1 MPRLS
6 RFLTAV
12 LLALWLDPAAGD
24 PLSAPQR
31 VAWDRFTAIAGA
43 GASVRWSAVDDV
55 PVSVRAAAG
64 VSLPGF
70 SVDRAAA
77 VRSMFV
83 ENGELFRLRSGIDDM
98 QVAGESEH
106 HGVHH
111 LRMSQTYRGVPVRGG
126 QYMVSVGTDGRLR
139 MIGGRS
145 VPDVD
150 ADVNPVI
157 SQERAIAAAATSLRL
172 GSVADPAT
180 ASLAIEPGEGPD
192 RLVWQVVVGATGRAG
207 EWEVLVDARDG
218 SIVGSRSRA
227 FGAARCAAIYDPSPL
242 VPLREDDFVISE
254 PAVDS
259 SDGSRVRMSG

>member
-6 RFLTAV
+6 RILSAV
-12 LLALWLDPAAGD
+12 LLTLWLDPAAGD
-24 PLSAPQR
+24 PLSAQQR

-64 VSLPGF
+64 ISLPRF
-70 SVDRAAA
+70 SIDRAAA

-126 QYMVSVGTDGRLR
+126 QYMVSVGADGRLR

-150 ADVNPVI
+150 ADVNPVVRR
-157 SQERAIAAAATSLRL
+157 ERAIAAAATSLRL
-172 GSVADPAT
+172 ASANPST
-180 ASLAIEPGEGPD
+180 ASLAIEPAEGPD
-192 RLVWQVVVGATGRAG
+192 RLVWQVVLGATGRAG

-227 FGAARCAAIYDPSPL
+227 FGATDAPRSTTRARW
-242 VPLREDDFVISE
+242 
-254 PAVDS
+254 
-259 SDGSRVRMSG
+259 SRFARTTS